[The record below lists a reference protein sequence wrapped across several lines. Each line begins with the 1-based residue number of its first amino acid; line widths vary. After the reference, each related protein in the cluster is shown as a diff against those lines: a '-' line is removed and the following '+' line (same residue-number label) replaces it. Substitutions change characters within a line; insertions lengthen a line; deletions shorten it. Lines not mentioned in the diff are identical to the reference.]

1 MKKRLISALLVL
13 ALLCVLAACGA
24 KNAEPENAGIPSAA
38 SQLID
43 AAEQAAEPDEPP
55 ADHTVNVIYLPAQ
68 PAQDA
73 GAQPDAEGSFR
84 FTRSNFPRLDG
95 STSLVPLGEAV
106 ASVLLGERREEVED
120 LVNFSRTTQSFTNLM
135 SGYRDLLLVSEP
147 HASVFTQMEE
157 AGVSVEMEQIATEA
171 LVFLVNAQNPVDS
184 LSAQQ
189 LRDIYSGKITN
200 WKEVGGADAEIIPFQ
215 RNETAGSQVLMEK
228 LVMQG
233 EPMMEPV
240 SAYVALGMG
249 ELMDGVKSYDNS
261 ANALGYSVYYYA
273 HDMQMAGGLKMLKID
288 GVAPE
293 KQTIRSGDYP
303 FCNGYFCAIRASEAV
318 NSPARILFNWLQ
330 TEPGQRL
337 LDSEGYVPVN

>member
-13 ALLCVLAACGA
+13 ALLCALSACGSKSA
-24 KNAEPENAGIPSAA
+24 KPENSGTTSAA
-38 SQLID
+38 NQLVD
-43 AAEQAAEPDEPP
+43 AAAEAAQPTEPP
-55 ADHTVNVIYLPAQ
+55 SDTTVNVIYLPEQTPEAE
-68 PAQDA
+68 AA
-73 GAQPDAEGSFR
+73 PDTEEAFR

-106 ASVLLGERREEVED
+106 ASVLLGESREEVQE
-120 LVNFSRTTQSFTNLM
+120 LVNFSRTTQSFKNLM
-135 SGYRDLLLVSEP
+135 NGYRDLLLVSEP
-147 HASVFTQMEE
+147 HASVYTEMEE
-157 AGVSVEMEQIATEA
+157 AGVSVEMKQIATEA

-189 LRDIYSGKITN
+189 LRDIYTGRITN

-228 LVMQG
+228 LVMEG
-233 EPMMEPV
+233 EQMMEPV
-240 SAYVALGMG
+240 PAYVAMGMG

-273 HDMQMAGGLKMLKID
+273 HDMEMAGGLKMLKID
-288 GVAPE
+288 GVAPD

-303 FCNGYFCAIRASEAV
+303 FCNGYFCAIRAGEGE

-330 TEPGQRL
+330 SEPGQRL
-337 LDSEGYVPVN
+337 LDSEGYVPVS

>member
-13 ALLCVLAACGA
+13 ALLCALVACGS
-24 KNAEPENAGIPSAA
+24 KNAGPEDSGTPSAA

-43 AAEQAAEPDEPP
+43 AAAQAAEPDEPP

-68 PAQDA
+68 SEQDA
-73 GAQPDAEGSFR
+73 GSQPDAGGSFR

-106 ASVLLGERREEVED
+106 ASVLLGESREEVED
-120 LVNFSRTTQSFTNLM
+120 LVSFSRTTQSFHNLM
-135 SGYRDLLLVSEP
+135 TGYRDLLLVSEP
-147 HASVFTQMEE
+147 HASVFTEMEE

-189 LRDIYSGKITN
+189 LRDIYTGKITN

-228 LVMQG
+228 LVMEG

-273 HDMQMAGGLKMLKID
+273 HDMEMAGGLKMLKID

-303 FCNGYFCAIRASEAV
+303 FCNGYFCVIRASEAV

-337 LDSEGYVPVN
+337 LDSEGYVPVH